1 MPRPATESSAESST
15 DLAERM
21 RAILLLIVSGLA
33 LVMFIVV
40 ALTLVASL
48 QLPGK
53 PGWAEAVLIFLT
65 VTATIISLAG
75 HLPVQ
80 QVLLAAV
87 IIAGL
92 GGLAHGLAAATAIPF
107 GPIQFLNAGP
117 QLFGYLAW
125 PIPVI
130 WVIAVLNSRG
140 VARLIL
146 RPWRKTRSYGFWLL
160 GMTATLAV
168 LFDLA
173 LEPFA
178 TKVRG
183 YWMWM
188 PTKLPVKWFGTP
200 ITNLVGWILVVLLA
214 LAFAT
219 PCLINKQQRPRLSA
233 PDYHPL
239 IVWLLSVA
247 LFGIGAFSS
256 GIWLAGGYAAALALA
271 VCVFALR
278 GARW

>member
-1 MPRPATESSAESST
+1 MQNATADEPRESSL
-15 DLAERM
+15 DLAGRL
-21 RAILLLIVSGLA
+21 RAVLLLVVSGLA
-33 LVMFIVV
+33 FVMFVLV
-40 ALTLVASL
+40 LLTLATSL

-65 VTATIISLAG
+65 ATATIIALAR

-80 QVLLAAV
+80 QVLLGAG
-87 IIAGL
+87 IIGGI

-107 GPIQFLNAGP
+107 GPIQFLDVGP
-117 QLFGYLAW
+117 RLFDYLAW
-125 PIPVI
+125 PMPVI

-146 RPWRKTRSYGFWLL
+146 RPWRKTRRYGFWLL
-160 GMTATLAV
+160 GMTATLSV

-178 TKVRG
+178 SQARKF
-183 YWMWM
+183 WMWM
-188 PTKLPVKWFGTP
+188 PTKLPVTWFDAP
-200 ITNLVGWILVVLLA
+200 ITNLVGWILVVLLI

-219 PCLINKQQRPRLSA
+219 PCLINKEKRPRQST

-239 IVWLLSVA
+239 MVWLLCMA
-247 LFGIGAFSS
+247 LFGVGTFCTGA
-256 GIWLAGGYAAALALA
+256 WLAGAFAAGIGLLVAA
-271 VCVFALR
+271 FALR